1 MDPSGVNAMIR
12 KDLAGLLEQVSLMV
26 KAQRF
31 CRICWLA
38 IRRENLIDKID
49 MGDTSPYRENFP
61 GESGDVASWIL
72 ELVEIISLPPSFCE
86 VCRRHLQLTNES
98 VIFRANKLIPTITY
112 AGDLFYRCANGSP
125 GAPLDQGGS
134 VNWGALS
141 MSMLGQIEEIEED
154 MNTFSSLESYN
165 GEPEVIRNGIGEADS
180 TSESSSS
187 NSVSSV
193 SSSSDGESG
202 GSQQYRPT

>member
-1 MDPSGVNAMIR
+1 
-12 KDLAGLLEQVSLMV
+12 MV
-26 KAQRF
+26 YEYQITYVKPKSCTTPTLSTLGHAP
-31 CRICWLA
+31 
-38 IRRENLIDKID
+38 
-49 MGDTSPYRENFP
+49 DTCGYSQYSVAT
-61 GESGDVASWIL
+61 ESMHNT
-72 ELVEIISLPPSFCE
+72 FRE
-86 VCRRHLQLTNES
+86 VCRRHLALTNES

-112 AGDLFYRCANGSP
+112 AGDLVYRCANGSP

-141 MSMLGQIEEIEED
+141 RSMLGQIEEIEED
-154 MNTFSSLESYN
+154 MNTFSSLEYYN
-165 GEPEVIRNGIGEADS
+165 GEPEVICNGLGEADS

-187 NSVSSV
+187 NISSSV